1 MEGVIIA
8 WAIIFFAF
16 VYDLNH
22 TSKDSIGAT
31 RVATVLGVFSMAV
44 VCYGTLTLL
53 FGQ

>member
-22 TSKDSIGAT
+22 TSKDSTAASLAGI
-31 RVATVLGVFSMAV
+31 VLAIFAIV
-44 VCYGTLTLL
+44 VVSYGTLKLL
-53 FGQ
+53 FG